1 MKKRII
7 SIFMVIALIISLV
20 PMYVLAA
27 TPTPIIVTTDKASA
41 YEGETITYSIKIG
54 AVEHMQGFEFKVSIP
69 TGLTYVSATV
79 ATGLKET
86 LGSDKA
92 DWTESSKKFIVAGG
106 GDYSSSSETAIMEL
120 KCTVDVGATG
130 TIGITLIDIDMSD
143 PSYDTI
149 ETELDV
155 SNAKTSVTAAPVAVT
170 GVQIDESVVLDVG
183 ESKQVNWAV
192 NPTTATN
199 QNVEL
204 TIDDTSIATVNE
216 TGLVNGVAVG
226 EATITIT
233 TEDGGYTD
241 TCKVTVNCP
250 HTNKTDVTA
259 KPSTCKEQGWEA
271 YSKCNDC
278 GQLFDSEGNE
288 IDEIPYLPLSTT
300 HTEGKEWKYND
311 TQHWHECTVVGCGT
325 VIETS
330 RANHSGGTATCQ
342 NKAVCATCNQPY
354 GAFAEH
360 NYGTL
365 IAQVNPVHTPEGL
378 TDGTAAHYKCSVC
391 NKLFNELQDEVTA
404 AELVIP
410 AAHTFGTEWEYDE
423 TQHWHECTCGA
434 KEDIAAHS
442 FQWVVD
448 TPATE
453 ETTGVQHEECECG
466 KRGSEGTVI
475 PKLDHTHNW
484 IETPAKPSTCVEN
497 GNNQYF
503 YCTKCEKYF
512 KSNKTTETT
521 VEAET
526 LPLADHTPSATWS
539 YDGTYHWKV
548 CTVAGCGTVINE
560 TKAEHIPDHPYAT
573 TEYPVKCTECGYEME
588 AQLAPSTP
596 VTNIAATVTAPA
608 LGQKPDYAPVIVAN
622 PADSVDLEEVY
633 WYKIAVADF
642 TGTDEDDW
650 VEMASDETFTTGYYY
665 SVDMYFN
672 PSEGYK
678 MSESATGTVNG
689 MHTYGELYEGDSAA
703 YLCGLFE
710 PLTVEYTIDL
720 PFSLAVKLTGDEK
733 PAKETFKF
741 EIYDLGVEDAEFE
754 IVKDSITVENLEFD
768 ENGVAFIEGIIKI
781 KVTGEEQLSNLTEGF
796 SVRMVK
802 GSTKGWTYA
811 SEQWR
816 IEPFFENDALDF
828 GIAVKEIVDGEISEE
843 YANGMSFA
851 VSYEAVSEP
860 DPTEPDPTEPDPTEP
875 DPDSPQTGDNS
886 KMGLWIALLFV
897 SGAGATA
904 IYSRKRKSSAK

>member
-1 MKKRII
+1 MKKKKKALCLLLC
-7 SIFMVIALIISLV
+7 FALILCMAPFTALAESGTVHVSVETSSTNVNGGDTVNYDVYLDDCSSLEDGL
-20 PMYVLAA
+20 YNL
-27 TPTPIIVTTDKASA
+27 D
-41 YEGETITYSIKIG
+41 
-54 AVEHMQGFEFKVSIP
+54 FNVSIP
-69 TGLTYVSATV
+69 TGLQFVDGSGVVDSNFAAATGWMAPAWNQGTMKFSSIGALASGYTGGKIKVLSFSCTVKDDASGPQTVSLINVV
-79 ATGLKET
+79 AT
-86 LGSDKA
+86 
-92 DWTESSKKFIVAGG
+92 
-106 GDYSSSSETAIMEL
+106 
-120 KCTVDVGATG
+120 
-130 TIGITLIDIDMSD
+130 
-143 PSYDTI
+143 
-149 ETELDV
+149 
-155 SNAKTSVTAAPVAVT
+155 AKTGQFDSNTTEATITVTAAPVAVT

-204 TIDDTSIATVNE
+204 TIDDTSIATVSE
-216 TGLVNGVAVG
+216 TGLVKGVAVG

-250 HTNKTDVTA
+250 HTNKTNVGA
-259 KPSTCKEQGWEA
+259 KPSTCIEKGWEA

-278 GQLFDSEGNE
+278 EQLFDSEGNE
-288 IDEIPYLPLSTT
+288 INDIPYLPLSTT

-360 NYGTL
+360 NYGEL

-442 FQWVVD
+442 FQWIVD
-448 TPATE
+448 TSATE
-453 ETTGVQHEECECG
+453 ETTGLQHEECECG
-466 KRGSEGTVI
+466 KTRSEKTVI
-475 PKLDHTHNW
+475 PKLNHTHNW

-512 KSNKTTETT
+512 KSDKANETT

-588 AQLAPSTP
+588 AQLVASTP

-633 WYKIAVADF
+633 WYKIAAADF

-672 PSEGYK
+672 PNEGYK

-689 MHTYGELYEGDSAA
+689 MPHDDTYGELYEGDSAA
-703 YLCGLFE
+703 YLCGLFD

-754 IVKDSITVENLEFD
+754 IVKDSVTVENIAFD

-781 KVTGEEQLSNLTEGF
+781 KVTGKEQLSNLTEGF

-802 GSTKGWTYA
+802 GSAKGWTYA
-811 SEQWR
+811 TEQWNVTPV
-816 IEPFFENDALDF
+816 IFEGTTDADF
-828 GIAVKEIVDGEISEE
+828 NIGFDVREIVDGVESEIP
-843 YANGMSFA
+843 ANGMSFS
-851 VSYEAVSEP
+851 VSYEAV
-860 DPTEPDPTEPDPTEP
+860 TEPETPK
-875 DPDSPQTGDNS
+875 TGDSSN
-886 KMGLWIALLFV
+886 MLLWAALLL
-897 SGAGATA
+897 AGGLGTFGTVA
-904 IYSRKRKSSAK
+904 YSKKRKEDAE

>member
-1 MKKRII
+1 MKKKKKALCLLLC
-7 SIFMVIALIISLV
+7 FALILCMAPFTALAESGTVHVSVETSSTNVNGGDTVNYDVYLDDCSSLEDGL
-20 PMYVLAA
+20 YNL
-27 TPTPIIVTTDKASA
+27 D
-41 YEGETITYSIKIG
+41 
-54 AVEHMQGFEFKVSIP
+54 FNVSIP
-69 TGLTYVSATV
+69 TGLQFVDGSGVVDSNFAAATGWMAPAWNQGTMKFSSIGALASGYTGGKIKVLSFSCTVKDDASGPQTVSLINVV
-79 ATGLKET
+79 AT
-86 LGSDKA
+86 
-92 DWTESSKKFIVAGG
+92 
-106 GDYSSSSETAIMEL
+106 
-120 KCTVDVGATG
+120 
-130 TIGITLIDIDMSD
+130 
-143 PSYDTI
+143 
-149 ETELDV
+149 
-155 SNAKTSVTAAPVAVT
+155 AKTGQFDSNTTEATITVTAAPVAVT

-573 TEYPVKCTECGYEME
+573 TEYPVKCTECGYEIE
-588 AQLAPSTP
+588 AQLAA
-596 VTNIAATVTAPA
+596 VTHIAATITAPV
-608 LGQKPDYAPVIVAN
+608 LGATPDYN
-622 PADSVDLEEVY
+622 PTYVSTPSGGVQFGAVT
-633 WYKIAVADF
+633 WYKIKKEDY
-642 TGTDEDDW
+642 TGTDEDIWTD
-650 VEMASDETFTTGYYY
+650 MASDETFTTEYYY
-665 SVDMYFN
+665 SADMYFQ
-672 PSEGYK
+672 PEDGYGISEDV
-678 MSESATGTVNG
+678 TGTVNG
-689 MHTYGELYEGDSAA
+689 KAHVDTYGSVYGEDPNGGDYA
-703 YLCGLFE
+703 YLCIEFGPLHDADTEHFE
-710 PLTVEYTIDL
+710 SDADNHWNNCSDCDEKQNVAPHDFEWVVDKEATETEKGSKHEECTVCGYKKD
-720 PFSLAVKLTGDEK
+720 AVEIPATGTPKTGDSSNMLLW
-733 PAKETFKF
+733 AALLLAGGLGTFGTVAYSKKRK
-741 EIYDLGVEDAEFE
+741 EDAE
-754 IVKDSITVENLEFD
+754 
-768 ENGVAFIEGIIKI
+768 
-781 KVTGEEQLSNLTEGF
+781 
-796 SVRMVK
+796 
-802 GSTKGWTYA
+802 
-811 SEQWR
+811 
-816 IEPFFENDALDF
+816 
-828 GIAVKEIVDGEISEE
+828 
-843 YANGMSFA
+843 
-851 VSYEAVSEP
+851 
-860 DPTEPDPTEPDPTEP
+860 
-875 DPDSPQTGDNS
+875 
-886 KMGLWIALLFV
+886 
-897 SGAGATA
+897 
-904 IYSRKRKSSAK
+904 

>member
-7 SIFMVIALIISLV
+7 SFFMVIALIISLV

-548 CTVAGCGTVINE
+548 CTVAGCG
-560 TKAEHIPDHPYAT
+560 K
-573 TEYPVKCTECGYEME
+573 
-588 AQLAPSTP
+588 
-596 VTNIAATVTAPA
+596 
-608 LGQKPDYAPVIVAN
+608 
-622 PADSVDLEEVY
+622 
-633 WYKIAVADF
+633 
-642 TGTDEDDW
+642 DEDDW
-650 VEMASDETFTTGYYY
+650 VEMASDETITTGYYY

-754 IVKDSITVENLEFD
+754 IVKDSVTVENIAFD

-796 SVRMVK
+796 NVRMVK

-816 IEPFFENDALDF
+816 IEPFFENDALDLK
-828 GIAVKEIVDGEISEE
+828 IAVKEIVDGEISEE
-843 YANGMSFA
+843 YANGMSFS
-851 VSYEAVSEP
+851 VSYEAV
-860 DPTEPDPTEPDPTEP
+860 TEPETPK
-875 DPDSPQTGDNS
+875 TGDSSN
-886 KMGLWIALLFV
+886 MLLWAALLL
-897 SGAGATA
+897 AGGLGTFGTVA
-904 IYSRKRKSSAK
+904 YSKKRKEDAE